1 MGTVELVY
9 KVQSKPA
16 PGVMRVVEAH
26 HSITRLVDFLLG
38 DEEQLIDLLA
48 NFTTFA
54 NGMDVSRGPT
64 STEGIL
70 AIIGDV
76 ARRRGCD
83 NQTCFDGI
91 LRKRSLKSNGSL
103 ITDIN
108 SVEVRE
114 LIVFVDSP
122 RE

>member
-1 MGTVELVY
+1 MR
-9 KVQSKPA
+9 
-16 PGVMRVVEAH
+16 GVLRVVSEAH
-26 HSITRLVDFLLG
+26 HSITRLVHIWDLLLR
-38 DEEQLIDLLA
+38 DEEQLIGLFADA
-48 NFTTFA
+48 TTFA
-54 NGMDVSRGPT
+54 NGMDVSRRPT

-76 ARRRGCD
+76 ARRGGCD
-83 NQTCFDGI
+83 NQTCFDDI
-91 LRKRSLKSNGSL
+91 LPKQSLKSNDSL
-103 ITDIN
+103 LTDID